1 MKRLDIIETIGK
13 KFLTANIE
21 NDEFSYLQVLKRP
34 IKDHWKLDIRFF
46 DEKSNVAVLVE
57 AKRIYKAKDVKQLFA
72 YVDLEQE
79 LSNRTKIIAILA
91 NTDNDLFQIWKIEKD
106 SQVKLNDTKLKTM
119 EEYIRYFQSCQWGR
133 GRRFTYI
140 YS

>member
-34 IKDHWKLDIRFF
+34 IKDHWKLDIRFY
-46 DEKSNVAVLVE
+46 DEKSDVAVLVE

-79 LSNRTKIIAILA
+79 LSSRTKIIAILA
-91 NTDNDLFQIWKIEKD
+91 NTDNDLFQIWKIEMDHKYN
-106 SQVKLNDTKLKTM
+106 L
-119 EEYIRYFQSCQWGR
+119 
-133 GRRFTYI
+133 
-140 YS
+140 